1 MDDMRWLTI
10 HFTDGSEMRFDFVIQ
25 DLDLISLGKAIE
37 KAVESNK
44 LVLEVEGVM
53 YLFPYGNIKYIRVS
67 PSPEMLPEIAVRG
80 VRLAD

>member
-1 MDDMRWLTI
+1 MDDMRWMTI
-10 HFTDGSEMRFDFVIQ
+10 HFNDGSEMRFDFIIQ
-25 DLDLISLGKAIE
+25 DLDLVSLGKAIE

-53 YLFPYGNIKYIRVS
+53 YLFPYENIKYVRVS
-67 PSPEMLPEIAVRG
+67 PSPEMLPEIAVKG

>member
-1 MDDMRWLTI
+1 MDNMRWMTI
-10 HFTDGSEMRFDFVIQ
+10 HFNDGSEMRFDFIIQ
-25 DLDLISLGKAIE
+25 DLDLVSLGKAIE

-53 YLFPYGNIKYIRVS
+53 YLFPYENIKYLRVS
-67 PSPEMLPEIAVRG
+67 PSPEMLPEIAVKG